1 MITNFIILT
10 VAVQLVS
17 LSPDSEAPHIGFSL
31 VRDSLVVVPVFLNG
45 QGPYRFL
52 LDTGATHSILSS
64 AVADQLRISASRSGS
79 LITAGGALPV
89 TLCVIDIVQIGPVR
103 LGKTTIAVTDAELLR
118 TLHIDGL
125 LGADY
130 LKQFRISIDY
140 LHRVLSLQR

>member
-10 VAVQLVS
+10 VAAQLVS

-64 AVADQLRISASRSGS
+64 AVAGQLRISASRSGS
-79 LITAGGALPV
+79 LITAGGSVPV
-89 TLCVIDIVQIGPVR
+89 ALCVIDVVQIGPVR